1 MKIQLILS
9 AAVAVF
15 QVVPCQSAGVRAK
28 LNPPFEFDEAVKEE
42 LGESLEHGKSCRND
56 SACPSNTHCNTN
68 RGTSTFH
75 TCVNDVDNLP
85 IEVDDDE
92 GDKCGAYC
100 TSDSQC
106 MSPPGAP
113 YNACGK
119 CGMYSGTQMYRR
131 CYSPETPKP
140 TPSPTPWD
148 YFQGGAG
155 KCSKFCSSDS
165 DCMNAPGAMYNP
177 CMKCGKYSGTLMYQ
191 KCYAPNEDNEIVN

>member
-1 MKIQLILS
+1 MQNGNLAAKFEENVKEAFDLS
-9 AAVAVF
+9 NEEFLQGGGSCRKDEACPKGYRCDKDKGSPSYNSCIEKK
-15 QVVPCQSAGVRAK
+15 QAK

-56 SACPSNTHCNTN
+56 SACPRNTHCNTN
-68 RGTSTFH
+68 RGTSNFH

-113 YNACGK
+113 HNACGK

-131 CYSPETPKP
+131 CYSPEPVVTPKP
-140 TPSPTPWD
+140 TPSPTPW
-148 YFQGGAG
+148 
-155 KCSKFCSSDS
+155 
-165 DCMNAPGAMYNP
+165 
-177 CMKCGKYSGTLMYQ
+177 
-191 KCYAPNEDNEIVN
+191 